1 MAVRTAALLSVSF
14 LLACVVSPGKSSV
27 VENRTFSIPADGLT
41 TLRIEAEAGW
51 LEVVGDADSNEIL
64 VEAEFVGNTYGS
76 DDVEQLLKGMKLTHK
91 VNGGVAT
98 IEARTESS
106 SWNRNPRINLTVYAP
121 SSLEVDIND
130 SSGDLKVRNF
140 DGALLLDDSSGDI
153 VVESAGASVQVNDS
167 SGDMLLT
174 GVTGTLDVEDSSGN
188 IDIRGAGDDVDIDDS
203 SGDISVVDVRGS
215 VRVADS
221 SGDISVE
228 DVSGDFEVTQDG
240 GGRINYAGVQGTVSI
255 PENKRK

>member
-1 MAVRTAALLSVSF
+1 MAMRIATLLSLSF

-51 LEVVGDADSNEIL
+51 LEVMGDAESNEVV

-76 DDVEQLLKGMKLTHK
+76 DDVEQLLSGMELTHK
-91 VNGGVAT
+91 VIGSVAT

-121 SSLEVDIND
+121 SSLDVIIDD
-130 SSGDLKVRNF
+130 SSGDLKVRDF
-140 DGALLLDDSSGDI
+140 DGSLQLDDSAGDI
-153 VVESAGASVQVNDS
+153 VVDSAGTSVKIDDS

-174 GVTGTLDVEDSSGN
+174 GISGALDVEDSSGN
-188 IDIRGAGDDVDIDDS
+188 IDIRGAGNDVVIDDS

-215 VRVADS
+215 VSVADS

-228 DVSGDFEVTQDG
+228 DVGGDFEVTQDG
-240 GGRINYAGVQGTVSI
+240 GGRINYAGVQGTVTI
-255 PENKRK
+255 PEDKRK